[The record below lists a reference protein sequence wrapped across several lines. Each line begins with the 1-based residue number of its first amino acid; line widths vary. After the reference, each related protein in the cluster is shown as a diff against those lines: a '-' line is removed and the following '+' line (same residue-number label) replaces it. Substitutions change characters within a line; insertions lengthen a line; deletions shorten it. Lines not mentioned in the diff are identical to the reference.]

1 MTGFTIT
8 NQKLLRKG
16 SLVGSFTLQLPSGLI
31 IHGAM
36 LFEKAGKRWIGFPSQ
51 KYSKPDGTASYT
63 TILEF
68 GSREIAER
76 FQALVLPLVIKAFD
90 EAEAAPAVDA
100 RTGLERTQGRE
111 GRGNDLRF

>member
-8 NQKLLRKG
+8 NQKLLREG

-51 KYSKPDGTASYT
+51 KYSKPDGTHHTQQYLS
-63 TILEF
+63 L
-68 GSREIAER
+68 RAER
-76 FQALVLPLVIKAFD
+76 LRNAF
-90 EAEAAPAVDA
+90 
-100 RTGLERTQGRE
+100 RRLFCRW
-111 GRGNDLRF
+111 